1 MKAGALI
8 CITIV
13 LCVSMLQG
21 VHGGKNV
28 SEKKLNKWSAKNEDV
43 NQKDINIRN
52 LNLKKIKA
60 LKEHRNELQDLLEV
74 IQYVITDAI
83 NNKEFRTFMI
93 KRFLH
98 NYVPQASKYL
108 NTIKEL
114 KKKMDPKAAEEDDKK
129 DEAMKNQ

>member
-13 LCVSMLQG
+13 LCVSMLQD
-21 VHGGKNV
+21 VRGGKNV
-28 SEKKLNKWSAKNEDV
+28 SQKKLNKWSANNGDV
-43 NQKDINIRN
+43 NKKDINLQN
-52 LNLKKIKA
+52 LNLKKNKA
-60 LKEHRNELQDLLEV
+60 LNEHRHELQDLLEV

-83 NNKEFRTFMI
+83 NNREFRTFMI

-98 NYVPQASKYL
+98 NYVPQASEYL
-108 NTIKEL
+108 NSIKEL
-114 KKKMDPKAAEEDDKK
+114 KKKMDPKAAKEDDKK